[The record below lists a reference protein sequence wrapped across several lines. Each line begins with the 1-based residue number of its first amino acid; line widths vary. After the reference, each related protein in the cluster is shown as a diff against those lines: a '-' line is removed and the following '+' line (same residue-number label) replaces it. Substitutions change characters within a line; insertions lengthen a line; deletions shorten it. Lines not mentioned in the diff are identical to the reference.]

1 MSGVATYLWIV
12 EWDDSFVKPAR
23 VEVRQVTRRAGV
35 SDEDLEHH
43 MTDVEIPRQ
52 AAVSTR
58 VGGVRRQLLVRLTGE
73 HETTTGFG
81 NGPEGVA
88 TPVEDVA
95 VVTGNNGVVVWRSD
109 DED

>member
-1 MSGVATYLWIV
+1 MNGVATYLWIV

-23 VEVRQVTRRAGV
+23 VEVRQVPRRGGV

-43 MTDVEIPRQ
+43 MVDVEIPRQ

-73 HETTTGFG
+73 HEETTGFG

-88 TPVEDVA
+88 TPVADVA
-95 VVTGNNGVVVWRSD
+95 VVTGRNGVVVWRSD